1 MKTAYHNMW
10 DTAKAMLE
18 EKFVALNTNIK
29 KEERAQTSYPSFHLK
44 KLDKEEQINANANR
58 KKEIIKIKT
67 EINEVENRKT
77 VERISATK
85 AWINL
90 YPGKKEKTESIC
102 SRNKRVNITTDPPD
116 MNRIVRK
123 YYEQLSANDFF
134 KLEEMGN
141 FHERHKLP
149 KVTSKYV

>member
-1 MKTAYHNMW
+1 MKTAYQNMW

-44 KLDKEEQINANANR
+44 KLDKEEQINPNANR

-67 EINEVENRKT
+67 EINEMENRKT

-85 AWINL
+85 TCINL
-90 YPGKKEKTESIC
+90 YPGKKEKTEIIC

>member
-1 MKTAYHNMW
+1 MKTAYQNVW

-18 EKFVALNTNIK
+18 EKFVALNTNVK

-44 KLDKEEQINANANR
+44 KLDKEEQIKPNANR

-77 VERISATK
+77 MERISATK
-85 AWINL
+85 TWINL
-90 YPGKKEKTESIC
+90 YPGKKEKTEIIC
-102 SRNKRVNITTDPPD
+102 SRNKRGNITTDPPD

-123 YYEQLSANDFF
+123 YYEQLFADDFF
-134 KLEEMGN
+134 KLEEMGK
-141 FHERHKLP
+141 FHERHKLS
-149 KVTSKYV
+149 KLTSRYV